1 MVAVLL
7 SSGELREGVGRYA
20 SCVRELCVGDAS
32 CTAATLSV
40 WGAGARAPA
49 PPAGSVVLLRG
60 VRPRTGTVAKGGRLY
75 GGGGGGDVSAGPLA
89 RRERGGTPW
98 IEMLVSADEELTKC
112 VQSRTHALT
121 KSFRQYA
128 LAFSLTLRTWRLRL
142 TPTPLNLGPPHT
154 RPPHTTP
161 RARTRARARTHTHT
175 RTHATYRHHDLEG
188 PWRGAQSMHACR
200 MRAKLSLSC
209 CRGHGAC
216 ARFSARPER
225 AVTTGMG
232 RLQLEGTCKTGCG
245 RARS

>member
-1 MVAVLL
+1 MMPRACGVAALAPCRVRSHNGQQRQPRQMAQQEQQQQQRQRQQQRQQQQQRAGFDMVAVLL

-142 TPTPLNLGPPHT
+142 TPTPLHLGPPHT

-161 RARTRARARTHTHT
+161 RARTRARAHTHT
-175 RTHATYRHHDLEG
+175 RTRH
-188 PWRGAQSMHACR
+188 
-200 MRAKLSLSC
+200 LST
-209 CRGHGAC
+209 
-216 ARFSARPER
+216 P
-225 AVTTGMG
+225 
-232 RLQLEGTCKTGCG
+232 
-245 RARS
+245 